1 MFLRR
6 GFTLVEI
13 MVSLVLMVL
22 VAVLGLRLFLLQHWT
37 GVAQGE
43 TAAVQAALRAGSL
56 FLTTELRELGGSP
69 GDPDIL
75 VFSPE
80 SLTYRA
86 MRGTGVTCARAPG
99 SVLVDAAS
107 FRGYRS
113 VQTSRDSAMLHFEG
127 RMDLSSDDRWIH
139 LPVQSIGTSTCAGG
153 AALQFTTTLDTT
165 LFPLPRFAPLAPI
178 RTFEIMQIKLYQSG
192 GEYWLGARSVS
203 AGETI
208 QPLIGP
214 LTSRGLALSYRDS
227 AGATTT
233 VAGNI
238 RSIGITLRALSSI
251 ATRKGGGAG
260 VPARITDSLVT
271 TVSLRNW

>member
-1 MFLRR
+1 
-6 GFTLVEI
+6 
-13 MVSLVLMVL
+13 
-22 VAVLGLRLFLLQHWT
+22 
-37 GVAQGE
+37 
-43 TAAVQAALRAGSL
+43 
-56 FLTTELRELGGSP
+56 
-69 GDPDIL
+69 
-75 VFSPE
+75 
-80 SLTYRA
+80 
-86 MRGTGVTCARAPG
+86 
-99 SVLVDAAS
+99 
-107 FRGYRS
+107 
-113 VQTSRDSAMLHFEG
+113 
-127 RMDLSSDDRWIH
+127 
-139 LPVQSIGTSTCAGG
+139 
-153 AALQFTTTLDTT
+153 
-165 LFPLPRFAPLAPI
+165 
-178 RTFEIMQIKLYQSG
+178 MQIRLYQSG

-238 RSIGITLRALSSI
+238 RSIGITLRALGSI